1 MDTLKYFEEIEA
13 YAEGEMPPDK
23 RSAFEEKLVENTEIK
38 REYDAYLA
46 SQKVAKILG
55 LQQLREIPAPSLKRR
70 ANYRPWLSA
79 ASFLLFALLSAA
91 LFSYFNYR
99 PALLAAQ
106 YQSLP
111 EKTAALGTNSEL
123 AAAWQAAEVG
133 DFSTTLQLLSPD
145 RGAGEI
151 DASAQNLYV
160 YALLESKQT
169 TATLNYLAQIRAG
182 SDNPTLDWY
191 QILAHLQ
198 AGNKTEALVQ
208 VEAITQNGDHPFYTE
223 AQQLKQKLTSIWGRW
238 Y

>member
-13 YAEGEMPPDK
+13 YAEGEMSPDK
-23 RSAFEEKLVENTEIK
+23 RNTFEEKLAQEPELK

-46 SQKVAKILG
+46 SQKVARILG
-55 LQQLREIPAPSLKRR
+55 LQQLRQLPPPNLKRR
-70 ANYRPWLSA
+70 TSYRPWASA
-79 ASFLLFALLSAA
+79 ASFLLFAFLSAS
-91 LFSYFNYR
+91 LYSYFNYR

-106 YQSLP
+106 YQRLP
-111 EKTAALGTNSEL
+111 EKMATLGTDSEL
-123 AAAWQAAEVG
+123 AAAWQAAEGG

-151 DASAQNLYV
+151 AVSTQNLYV

-169 TATLNYLAQIRAG
+169 TAALSYLDQIRAG

-191 QILAHLQ
+191 QVLAHLQ

-208 VEAITQNGDHPFYTE
+208 VEAITQNADHPFYME
-223 AQQLKQKLTSIWGRW
+223 AQQLKQKMTSIWGRW